1 MAEAPFRTEF
11 FDKLFEWHV
20 LVCITSQRDLF
31 HSAEQSAET
40 WIARNIGAQ
49 HQSIGEEPDHLFDFC
64 AIAIG
69 NRRADDNVVLIAVT
83 RQQCLESRQQSHE

>member
-49 HQSIGEEPDHLFDFC
+49 HQSIGKQTDEVLDLSTIP
-64 AIAIG
+64 IG
-69 NRRADDNVVLIAVT
+69 DRSTDNNIFLAAP
-83 RQQCLESRQQSHE
+83 S